1 MRIDYRE
8 LKIRVRLKDLLAELG
23 WESTEGRGEQLRGPC
38 PLTACQSGG
47 SNKPPTSKERDFSV
61 HIERNIY
68 QCFRCGSSGSV
79 LDFWSAYRGT
89 TLHEAA
95 KELATSNPLD
105 FQQLQNWSGSTPK
118 S

>member
-38 PLTACQSGG
+38 PLKACQSSG
-47 SNKPPTSKERDFSV
+47 SNKPPPSKERYFSV
-61 HIERNIY
+61 HVEKNIY
-68 QCFRCGSSGSV
+68 HCFRCGSSGSV
-79 LDFWSAYRGT
+79 LDFWKEHRGT

-95 KELATSNPLD
+95 KALATTS
-105 FQQLQNWSGSTPK
+105 QLEIKQPQNGTGSTPK